1 MDPKDLKAIIKL
13 CKKEGVL
20 TFKSKDLEFTLSP
33 SAIPKKFQAKSDDK
47 IDQDKPPTEEEML
60 FWSSGIGTNA

>member
-20 TFKSKDLEFTLSP
+20 TFKTPELEFTLSA
-33 SAIPKKFQAKSDDK
+33 SAMPKKFLKASDDK
-47 IDQDKPPTEEEML
+47 IEQDPPINEEDVL
-60 FWSSGIGTNA
+60 FWSAGMSPNA